1 MPFDVGLKSLFGF
14 DQEEHLLACCLPRAK
29 SDHSVCKC
37 KQKVASPLTGLGEM
51 RWTVTEMKD
60 EVRQEQ
66 RRNCTVV
73 EDNGEVACCI
83 LKGFSLG
90 CPLLLVQFLLVLRSI
105 KH

>member
-29 SDHSVCKC
+29 SDHSVCKR
-37 KQKVASPLTGLGEM
+37 KQKVASPLTGLDEM
-51 RWTVTEMKD
+51 RWTVTEM
-60 EVRQEQ
+60 
-66 RRNCTVV
+66 RNCTVV
-73 EDNGEVACCI
+73 EDNGEVACCL